1 MEKIIWPDKFDLK
14 GLNVKGD
21 RFVIDIIIFRKI

>member
-21 RFVIDIIIFRKI
+21 RFVTDTNNYF

>member
-14 GLNVKGD
+14 GLDVKED
-21 RFVIDIIIFRKI
+21 RFVIDTNNYF